1 MSNSAYKLNKMQK
14 HNGIK
19 YNKIYRQDKIIA
31 DIFYFPRYCESV
43 SVLYDKV
50 TIRTFRPVA
59 SAVFCPA
66 MVSLFLQSKIKL
78 NT

>member
-31 DIFYFPRYCESV
+31 DIFYFLAIVKV
-43 SVLYDKV
+43 SVCYKIMQQYEPSGLSPLLFSV
-50 TIRTFRPVA
+50 PPW
-59 SAVFCPA
+59 SHSFCN
-66 MVSLFLQSKIKL
+66 QR
-78 NT
+78 